1 MYYDQNELNSEIQG
15 WCHIQIPINATHHIK
30 QITDKMI

>member
-15 WCHIQIPINATHHIK
+15 CCHIQIPINAIHHIK